1 MDEIDGTDPLVEST
15 IEQSAPAP
23 KPGRRLTLKQRAF
36 IDNYTDSQNAD
47 TYSNG
52 TQSVLAIKGRK
63 GSSYMGAAVQANEYL
78 NSPKMINEIESRA
91 IEAGLTDMFRLSKL
105 FDIAQGQYVTKETSQ
120 RIVKG
125 KVRTV
130 TTLRTPKASEVVKA
144 IDTAN
149 KMVGQY
155 EKNRVMA
162 NAVSLR
168 FRELAKAYK
177 PKLESVQKS
186 IQVKVKSKHSQT
198 MGTDPY
204 CMLLPCMPY
213 CPTTHDSE
221 PTAHDDSA
229 PYAEQA

>member
-1 MDEIDGTDPLVEST
+1 MADSIDGDPEPT
-15 IEQSAPAP
+15 IEQSTPAP
-23 KPGRRLTLKQRAF
+23 KPGRRLTLKQKVFAH
-36 IDNYTDSQNAD
+36 NYANPNAD
-47 TYSNG
+47 TFGNG
-52 TQSVLAIKGRK
+52 IQSVLAIPGRK
-63 GSSYMGAAVQANEYL
+63 GYTYGGANQQAQDYL
-78 NSPKMINEIESRA
+78 HNPAIRSEIEA
-91 IEAGLTDMFRLSKL
+91 LATQAGLTDMFRLSRL

-155 EKNRVMA
+155 ERNRVMA

-177 PKLESVQKS
+177 PQLDIAKRTIETSA
-186 IQVKVKSKHSQT
+186 KVKQT
-198 MGTDPY
+198 SRGTDPY
-204 CMLLPCMPY
+204 CMLLPCIPD
-213 CPTTHDSE
+213 CPTSADSE

>member
-1 MDEIDGTDPLVEST
+1 MDDIDGTDPLVEPT

-36 IDNYTDSQNAD
+36 IDNYTNPNAE

-52 TQSVLAIKGRK
+52 VQSVLSIPQRRGN
-63 GSSYMGAAVQANEYL
+63 SYNAASKQAVDYL
-78 NSPKMINEIESRA
+78 QNPRMQNEIESRA

-155 EKNRVMA
+155 ERNRVMA

-186 IQVKVKSKHSQT
+186 IQVKVKSNHRQT

-213 CPTTHDSE
+213 CPPTHDSE
-221 PTAHDDSA
+221 PTVHDDSV

>member
-1 MDEIDGTDPLVEST
+1 MDDIDGTDPLVEPT
-15 IEQSAPAP
+15 IEQSTPAKP
-23 KPGRRLTLKQRAF
+23 KRRLTLKQKVF
-36 IDNYTDSQNAD
+36 VDKYAD
-47 TYSNG
+47 PGSDTFSNG
-52 TQSVLAIKGRK
+52 TQSVLAIPGRR
-63 GSSYMGAAVQANEYL
+63 GHSISGAAVQAHDYL
-78 NSPKMINEIESRA
+78 SNPKMINEIESRA

-105 FDIAQGQYVTKETSQ
+105 FSIAEGQYVTKETSQ

-155 EKNRVMA
+155 ERNRVMA

-177 PKLESVQKS
+177 PRLESVQKS
-186 IQVKVKSKHSQT
+186 IQVKVKSKHRQAEYADTYS
-198 MGTDPY
+198 
-204 CMLLPCMPY
+204 MLLPCMPD

-221 PTAHDDSA
+221 PTSDADTV
-229 PYAEQA
+229 PYESMA